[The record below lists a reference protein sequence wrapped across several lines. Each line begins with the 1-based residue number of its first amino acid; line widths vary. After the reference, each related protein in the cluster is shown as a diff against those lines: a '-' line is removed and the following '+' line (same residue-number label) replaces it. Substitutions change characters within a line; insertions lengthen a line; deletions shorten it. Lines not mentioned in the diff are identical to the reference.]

1 MNTKGITAFMDCMI
15 FLVVVMMV
23 ISAIVTIHPYDDYF
37 ESDPEDFL
45 SRISKTEVRLSDL
58 TDLEDDTLVY
68 LADVMA
74 YDVHNGSEVRAYLES
89 ILNRMFGDHRYL
101 MTYEYEGTVVKI
113 GDMEG
118 FFHLQSSKVIR
129 ISTGNSINVTLG
141 L

>member
-1 MNTKGITAFMDCMI
+1 MDCMI

-23 ISAIVTIHPYDDYF
+23 ISTIVTIHPYDDYF

-74 YDVHNGSEVRAYLES
+74 YDVLNGSEVRVYLES

>member
-1 MNTKGITAFMDCMI
+1 MDCMI

-23 ISAIVTIHPYDDYF
+23 ISAIVTIQPYDDYF

-74 YDVHNGSEVRAYLES
+74 YDVLNGSEVRAYLES

>member
-1 MNTKGITAFMDCMI
+1 MDCMI

-23 ISAIVTIHPYDDYF
+23 ISTIVMIQPYDDYF

-74 YDVHNGSEVRAYLES
+74 YDVQNGSEVRAYLGS

-101 MTYEYEGTVVKI
+101 MTYEYEGTVVMI

>member
-23 ISAIVTIHPYDDYF
+23 ISAIVTIQPYDDYF

-68 LADVMA
+68 LVDVMA
-74 YDVHNGSEVRAYLES
+74 YDIHNGSEVRAYLES

>member
-23 ISAIVTIHPYDDYF
+23 ISAIVTIQPYDDYF

-74 YDVHNGSEVRAYLES
+74 YDVLNGSEVRAYLES

>member
-68 LADVMA
+68 LVDVMA
-74 YDVHNGSEVRAYLES
+74 YDIHNGSEVRAYLES